1 MLPFLLFAFVAS
13 ITPGP
18 TNLLVLGTG
27 TRHGPLAALPL
38 VIGAAGG
45 AAAIVLA
52 TGMGLGDLLL
62 RYPDVQRLMAWVG
75 VAWLT
80 WLAWRIFSAPA
91 TAVTPEAPTATRRP
105 GFLAGALLQLV
116 NPKTWMM
123 ALAVVGVFAGPG
135 TQRAGDVP
143 HLAAAFFLVA
153 LPCLGAWAL
162 LGAGAASLF
171 RSARAMKRFE
181 QAMAVLLFA
190 SAWLSLPT

>member
-18 TNLLVLGTG
+18 TNLLVLDTG

-38 VIGAAGG
+38 VIGAAAG
-45 AAAIVLA
+45 AAGIVLVS
-52 TGMGLGDLLL
+52 GMGLGEALM
-62 RYPDVQRLMAWVG
+62 RHADVRRGMSGVG

-91 TAVTPEAPTATRRP
+91 TTRTPEAPADGRRP
-105 GFLAGALLQLV
+105 GFLAGALLQGV

-123 ALAVVGVFAGPG
+123 ALAVTSVFANPG
-135 TQRAGDVP
+135 ADRAGDVP
-143 HLAAAFFLVA
+143 RLAAAFFLVA

-162 LGAGAASLF
+162 LGAGAGRLL
-171 RSARAMKRFE
+171 RSPRAMKRFE
-181 QAMAVLLFA
+181 RAMAVLLLA
-190 SAWLSLPT
+190 SAWLSLAL